1 MRISDWSSDVCSSDL
16 RAAARAKCDLIITG
30 VARDETLG
38 RLILGSTVN
47 HLARKTTVPLLIV
60 RDRPFRPYDRLLVAT
75 DFSPSARVSLVTCIS
90 FFPAAS
96 ITLFHAYVVPFAG
109 SLARSEVERE
119 FETYGEIG
127 SASCRERV
135 CQYV

>member
-1 MRISDWSSDVCSSDL
+1 MRIGDWSSDVCSSDL
-16 RAAARAKCDLIITG
+16 
-30 VARDETLG
+30 
-38 RLILGSTVN
+38 TVN

-75 DFSPSARVSLVTCIS
+75 DFSPSARVALETCIS

-109 SLARSEVERE
+109 YLGRSEVERE
-119 FETYGEIG
+119 FETYGVA
-127 SASCRERV
+127 ASNKFLQEAGLVPQAATRVENGRAACREKGG
-135 CQYV
+135 Q

>member
-1 MRISDWSSDVCSSDL
+1 MRISDWRSDVCSSDL
-16 RAAARAKCDLIITG
+16 R
-30 VARDETLG
+30 
-38 RLILGSTVN
+38 LILGITVN

-75 DFSPSARVSLVTCIS
+75 DFSPSARVALETCIS

-109 SLARSEVERE
+109 YLGRSEVERE
-119 FETYGEIG
+119 FETYGESG
-127 SASCRERV
+127 RASCRERGGN
-135 CQYV
+135 YVKISVVA